1 MRAAA
6 PRVASLL
13 DRRDGIHVRIAYGSL
28 IDEPALRLTA
38 HIFAARRA
46 PGREI
51 LGDLSP
57 AA

>member
-1 MRAAA
+1 
-6 PRVASLL
+6 VSLL
-13 DRRDGIHVRIAYGSL
+13 YWTVGDGIHVRIAYGSL